1 MGSATQHDDGGAAVI
16 RAAAVTAVDVTAVE
30 SWEVPAEAALMVRHT
45 EAAVV
50 AAEAASEVLAMAQVW
65 KWWQGRRR

>member
-1 MGSATQHDDGGAAVI
+1 MI